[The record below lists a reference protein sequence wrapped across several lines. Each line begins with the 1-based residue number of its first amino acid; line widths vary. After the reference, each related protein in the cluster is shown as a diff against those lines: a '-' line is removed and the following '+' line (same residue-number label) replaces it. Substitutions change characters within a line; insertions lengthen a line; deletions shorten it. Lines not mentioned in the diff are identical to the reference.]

1 MNRKRLYLYLAL
13 AVYQICAFIFTI
25 MVDGHMDL
33 LGLLK
38 FIKWFKYIAFLGIVL
53 FIIDFIWYLV
63 DRRAAGEREEELEHE
78 NTVLKAKVYD
88 FQESAKVAEVKKP

>member
-1 MNRKRLYLYLAL
+1 
-13 AVYQICAFIFTI
+13 

-63 DRRAAGEREEELEHE
+63 DRRTTSRREEELVRE
-78 NTVLKAKVYD
+78 NNILKAKVYD
-88 FQESAKVAEVKKP
+88 FQEAAKMAESKKV